1 MLESTAAYK
10 SAVVGTVRR
19 TYVRAAVGIIDPDI
33 EFTSVDGSAQAS
45 YSQPEQIYD
54 TTFDSGDTVMSLG
67 LNRVILDGS
76 FTPLQSDDVRQ
87 VGYVGQELSGDDGS
101 FENVQSVTLRF
112 SNVDV
117 LQAITLQ
124 FSTKFYDGIPRD
136 FTVTCGSQ
144 SWSYT
149 GNKSARVV
157 IEDFTVD
164 SPTAITLQITKWS
177 LPSRRVR
184 IIEIY
189 PGLYEEWTLDDLYA
203 LSVTQQANFASTAL
217 PYGTCQLSVDNT
229 DRRILTILQENART
243 PFTEIGR
250 AVGLTSPAVKE
261 RVVRME
267 QAGLI
272 KAYRT
277 EIDYTLLGRQLRA
290 LVMLKV
296 KSYDRISERHD
307 VSMVSKIG
315 GVVRAWDV
323 TGDVECIADVA
334 VPTMKEL
341 DGVLAKFA
349 ALGFATTTYLI
360 LDDTGELPALPQ
372 ESAK

>member
-1 MLESTAAYK
+1 MDK
-10 SAVVGTVRR
+10 
-19 TYVRAAVGIIDPDI
+19 DK
-33 EFTSVDGSAQAS
+33 
-45 YSQPEQIYD
+45 
-54 TTFDSGDTVMSLG
+54 
-67 LNRVILDGS
+67 
-76 FTPLQSDDVRQ
+76 
-87 VGYVGQELSGDDGS
+87 
-101 FENVQSVTLRF
+101 
-112 SNVDV
+112 
-117 LQAITLQ
+117 ITL
-124 FSTKFYDGIPRD
+124 
-136 FTVTCGSQ
+136 
-144 SWSYT
+144 
-149 GNKSARVV
+149 
-157 IEDFTVD
+157 
-164 SPTAITLQITKWS
+164 
-177 LPSRRVR
+177 
-184 IIEIY
+184 
-189 PGLYEEWTLDDLYA
+189 
-203 LSVTQQANFASTAL
+203 
-217 PYGTCQLSVDNT
+217 DNT

-307 VSMVSKIG
+307 VSMVSKID

-372 ESAK
+372 ENAK

>member
-1 MLESTAAYK
+1 MDK
-10 SAVVGTVRR
+10 
-19 TYVRAAVGIIDPDI
+19 DK
-33 EFTSVDGSAQAS
+33 
-45 YSQPEQIYD
+45 
-54 TTFDSGDTVMSLG
+54 
-67 LNRVILDGS
+67 
-76 FTPLQSDDVRQ
+76 
-87 VGYVGQELSGDDGS
+87 
-101 FENVQSVTLRF
+101 
-112 SNVDV
+112 
-117 LQAITLQ
+117 ITL
-124 FSTKFYDGIPRD
+124 
-136 FTVTCGSQ
+136 
-144 SWSYT
+144 
-149 GNKSARVV
+149 
-157 IEDFTVD
+157 
-164 SPTAITLQITKWS
+164 
-177 LPSRRVR
+177 
-184 IIEIY
+184 
-189 PGLYEEWTLDDLYA
+189 
-203 LSVTQQANFASTAL
+203 
-217 PYGTCQLSVDNT
+217 DNT

-341 DGVLAKFA
+341 DAVLAKFA

-372 ESAK
+372 ENAK